1 MAKMELGTHLAQL
14 TRDVETLV
22 NKCRFIFEW
31 DVSDIDESAA
41 NRLILAAGRQTLDR
55 RVKVPAGAPL
65 P

>member
-1 MAKMELGTHLAQL
+1 MAKMELDTHWAQL

-22 NKCRFIFEW
+22 NKYRSIFEW

-41 NRLILAAGRQTLDR
+41 DRLILAAGRQTLDR

>member
-1 MAKMELGTHLAQL
+1 MAKMELDTHWAQL

-41 NRLILAAGRQTLDR
+41 NRLILAAGRQSLGR
-55 RVKVPAGAPL
+55 LKLVPAGAPL